1 MSKTLTDTE
10 YENLRYSETQYINMK
25 EIHIEYKEEKEKE
38 TNRLNDR
45 IKNLENTLQSER
57 QTHKEEFE
65 KLKTNMELMA
75 GVDLSGTNLS
85 REQKYFYKSQ
95 YVLDRIKKT
104 QTTVKNKGY
113 KDIIISI
120 HSQIRDFIKGKREHW
135 ISSKQEAVITKFIN
149 SNPPSQ
155 DERLWENGKPYKKR
169 G

>member
-10 YENLRYSETQYINMK
+10 YENLKYSETQYINMK

-57 QTHKEEFE
+57 QTYKEEFE

-85 REQKYFYKSQ
+85 VCFR
-95 YVLDRIKKT
+95 
-104 QTTVKNKGY
+104 
-113 KDIIISI
+113 
-120 HSQIRDFIKGKREHW
+120 
-135 ISSKQEAVITKFIN
+135 
-149 SNPPSQ
+149 
-155 DERLWENGKPYKKR
+155 
-169 G
+169 